1 MCSYFPLFFAVKRSP
16 SFQVDVILCVVPFD
30 LVILA
35 PTFQVGP
42 HHCCI
47 GWRII
52 YEDFGVIY
60 FLEDPSP
67 SCIKWC
73 ENLWRPSGL
82 FIELPSIPSWGRLVG
97 SSLIFPVDVPF
108 LRVFGLLFGVV
119 FFAFDVAFLP
129 GQYFLHWICVHF
141 GEGIIELTHP

>member
-1 MCSYFPLFFAVKRSP
+1 MLLFSLVLCCQKITIFSGGCNPLCCALWSC
-16 SFQVDVILCVVPFD
+16 DT
-30 LVILA
+30 A